1 VATTAEEST
10 GMRRLTTRVNGSTV
24 LAVAIMVTNVG
35 TYGFQI
41 LAARMLGPE
50 AYGAVASLMALLL
63 VLSVAQLGL
72 QATAARRVA
81 ADPTHTGQIEGVV
94 LSVTYRASLAL
105 GALMLVLS
113 PVVWHGLQLD
123 SIAPAIVLAFAA
135 VPSTIVGGQ
144 MGILQGERRW
154 WRLAAVY
161 LGVGIP
167 RLALGTIFLAISPT
181 ETSAVLGVLI
191 ALCVP
196 VAIGWWALRRPRSE
210 GRRSEEHAM
219 RPTLAEVMHSS
230 LALLAFFILSNVDV
244 MIARN
249 VMSDHQAGLYAG
261 GLILTKAV
269 MFLPQV
275 VVVLAFPS
283 MSTEDESR
291 GALVKSL
298 GAVGAA
304 GVASVLAS
312 WVLSGI
318 AMIFVGGDKYQA
330 IEGRLWLFA
339 VLGTM
344 LAVLQVLVY
353 AVLARQ
359 HRKAGYLVWV
369 AVVALIGLGL
379 TMGTVTHLLLT
390 VSSVDLVLTAVLLV
404 TGLRRSAHTP
414 DTMPA

>member
-1 VATTAEEST
+1 VANAEEST
-10 GMRRLTTRVNGSTV
+10 GLRRVTTRVNGSTV

-41 LAARMLGPE
+41 LAARLLGPE

-72 QATAARRVA
+72 AATAARRVA
-81 ADPTHTGQIEGVV
+81 AAPMHLAQIEDVV
-94 LSVTYRASLAL
+94 LAVTYRASFAL

-113 PVVWHGLQLD
+113 PVVWHVLQLD
-123 SIAPAIVLAFAA
+123 SIAPAIALAIAA

-154 WRLAAVY
+154 WRLAVVY

-167 RLALGTIFLAISPT
+167 RLVVGTLFLVVSPT
-181 ETSAVLGVLI
+181 ETSAMIGVLI
-191 ALCVP
+191 ALWVP
-196 VAIGWWALRRPRSE
+196 VICGWWALRRPRAE
-210 GRRSEEHAM
+210 GRRSEEHAI
-219 RPTLAEVMHSS
+219 RPTLVEVMHSS
-230 LALLAFFILSNVDV
+230 LALLAFFVLSNVDV

-249 VMSDHQAGLYAG
+249 VMSDHRAGLYAG

-298 GAVGAA
+298 GAVGVA
-304 GVASVLAS
+304 GTLSVLAA
-312 WVLSGI
+312 WLLSGI

-344 LAVLQVLVY
+344 LALLQVLVY

-359 HRKAGYLVWV
+359 HRKAGYLVWI
-369 AVVALIGLGL
+369 AVLVLVGLGL

-390 VSSVDLVLTAVLLV
+390 VTSIDIVLTIVLLLLSLV
-404 TGLRRSAHTP
+404 RRSDARR
-414 DTMPA
+414 